1 MRSPDAATPRA
12 RQRAR
17 TTVEL
22 LDAALEQMTQDGVA
36 GLNLSEVAAR
46 VGLAQP
52 SVYRYFPSKTAVY
65 DALFARG
72 MTAHRDL
79 VYAVVAS
86 TPPGWAAVEAAVKA
100 TVAFVGQYPTLADLM
115 FRRTVP
121 GFTPSAKAYA
131 PSVEAMQII
140 RQALVDAVAV
150 GDLAPEAASPEGIEL
165 LVTLAAGVMSQ
176 QSANHADGGEA
187 RLLPV
192 VLEMY
197 QHRYRARKN
206 EPR

>member
-1 MRSPDAATPRA
+1 
-12 RQRAR
+12 
-17 TTVEL
+17 
-22 LDAALEQMTQDGVA
+22 MTQDGVA
-36 GLNLSEVAAR
+36 GLNLSKVAAR

-52 SVYRYFPSKTAVY
+52 SLYRYFPSKTAVY

-79 VYAVVAS
+79 LYAVVAS
-86 TPPGWAAVEAAVKA
+86 TPPGWAAVEAVVQA
-100 TVAFVGQYPTLADLM
+100 TVAFAGQHPTLADLL

-131 PSVEAMQII
+131 PSLEAMQII
-140 RQALVDAVAV
+140 RQTLLGAVAI
-150 GDLAPEAASPEGIEL
+150 GDLVPEAVSPEGMEL

-176 QSANHADGGEA
+176 QSANHADGGDA
-187 RLLPV
+187 RLLHV

-197 QHRYRARKN
+197 LHRYRARRT
-206 EPR
+206 E